1 MPRALKIV
9 LALLAVPV
17 LVLGAGFVHGIY
29 LAATGQ
35 YEPREQPAEDDGSG
49 GAADTDSAADTTNVA
64 AKDSGTDGSDAV
76 VAAGTRRIPAS
87 VVDTGTTQEWMTS
100 EGFVRV
106 EDGVVRF
113 DRAKFAELDV
123 DDAVRLHAALR
134 KQGREAN
141 ATRLLLFAGCGE
153 LPVDA
158 RREFARRAGA
168 VHEERG
174 DRRGYIGD
182 FTHLFHYQDGDAESV
197 YARAT
202 RRYAEVLESDDVTDA
217 LIDFGAIIVEPTSG
231 QWHIR
236 VQSKLDHLDPD
247 TLMALRDAIGL
258 FFGLGDRKYVRE
270 QLAEMADEK
279 RAAASFRRARESD
292 K

>member
-35 YEPREQPAEDDGSG
+35 YEPREEPPEDVAHDPAGAERARDVAPDEPATVDDP
-49 GAADTDSAADTTNVA
+49 AVA
-64 AKDSGTDGSDAV
+64 V
-76 VAAGTRRIPAS
+76 GTRRVPAS
-87 VVDTGTTQEWMTS
+87 AVDAVTAQEWLAG
-100 EGFVRV
+100 EGLVRV
-106 EDGVVRF
+106 EDGAVRI
-113 DRAKFAELDV
+113 DRAKFAALVV

-141 ATRLLLFAGCGE
+141 ATRLLLFAGCAE
-153 LPVDA
+153 LPLEP

-168 VHEERG
+168 VHEEGG

-182 FTHLFHYQDGDAESV
+182 FTNLFFFQDGDADSI
-197 YARAT
+197 YARAA

-217 LIDFGAIIVEPTSG
+217 LIDLGAIIVEPTDG
-231 QWHIR
+231 RWHIR
-236 VQSKLDHLDPD
+236 VQSKLDHVDAD
-247 TLMALRDAIGL
+247 TLMALHDAIGL
-258 FFGLGDRKYVRE
+258 FFGLGDRKYLRA

-279 RAAASFRRARESD
+279 RAAGSEG
-292 K
+292 